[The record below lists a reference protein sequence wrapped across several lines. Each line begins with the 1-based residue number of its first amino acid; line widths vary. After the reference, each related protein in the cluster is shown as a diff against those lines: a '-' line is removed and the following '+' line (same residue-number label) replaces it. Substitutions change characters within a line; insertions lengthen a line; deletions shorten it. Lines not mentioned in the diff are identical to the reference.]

1 MGARTPDAYRIGA
14 GQVAQEYP
22 ADAVPARLSKQPSL
36 PTMSR
41 APESSPVEQVVTAEV
56 AVVRRKAS
64 VPPRESKE
72 ARLSKEA
79 RPSKE
84 PAAAV
89 RRNAVARDAV
99 RVQGGPVVETPAPAR
114 EYAHLDEAGVAVE
127 GDQRPGVPLHHDW
140 RRTTM
145 RVVNPSGEQV
155 SHKRGVSAPALPVP
169 TQGEEASGVGGAS
182 RAQRATRRSGVG
194 ASRMDRRERP
204 TRRGQHYRGLLMFL
218 LGFISALLLVAAVVG
233 GLYIARSAAASGFAN
248 AVDSCHARGLHAR
261 LASDETSLTLEAFSD
276 SGDSLTTPIFQCVLG
291 KLGTPAAVRERMYA
305 TRAIDGTQSEE
316 WGSYKATWTYEPD
329 QGLTVIVSSR

>member
-14 GQVAQEYP
+14 GQVTQEYP
-22 ADAVPARLSKQPSL
+22 ADAVPARARKQPSL

-56 AVVRRKAS
+56 AVIRRKAS
-64 VPPRESKE
+64 AVPGS
-72 ARLSKEA
+72 ATDS
-79 RPSKE
+79 RPSKD
-84 PAAAV
+84 AV
-89 RRNAVARDAV
+89 TVAQQQAVARGD
-99 RVQGGPVVETPAPAR
+99 APAQSGGVAQPPVPVR
-114 EYAHLDEAGVAVE
+114 EYAHRDEAGVPFE
-127 GDQRPGVPLHHDW
+127 GDQRPGVPVHRDW
-140 RRTTM
+140 HRTTM
-145 RVVNPSGEQV
+145 RVVNAAGEQAAQ
-155 SHKRGVSAPALPVP
+155 KRGASAPALPAP
-169 TQGEEASGVGGAS
+169 TQAEEACGVGGAS

-204 TRRGQHYRGLLMFL
+204 TRRGQRYHGLLMFL
-218 LGFISALLLVAAVVG
+218 LGFISALLVVAAVVG
-233 GLYIARSAAASGFAN
+233 GLFVARSTGSSGFAN

-305 TRAIDGTQSEE
+305 TRAIDGTQSEQ
-316 WGSYKATWTYEPD
+316 WGSYQATWTYEPD
-329 QGLTVIVSSR
+329 QGLTVVVSSR

>member
-14 GQVAQEYP
+14 GQVTQEYP
-22 ADAVPARLSKQPSL
+22 ADAVPARLRKQPSL

-64 VPPRESKE
+64 GAPRS
-72 ARLSKEA
+72 SNDS
-79 RPSKE
+79 RPSKD
-84 PAAAV
+84 AAAPAQ
-89 RRNAVARDAV
+89 RNVVVRDAV
-99 RVQGGPVVETPAPAR
+99 HAQAAPAVESPAPAR
-114 EYAHLDEAGVAVE
+114 EYAHLDEAGVAFE
-127 GDQRPGVPLHHDW
+127 GDQRPGVPVHHDW

-145 RVVNPSGEQV
+145 RVVNPAGAQATQ
-155 SHKRGVSAPALPVP
+155 KQGVSTPALPVP
-169 TQGEEASGVGGAS
+169 TQAEEISGVGGAS
-182 RAQRATRRSGVG
+182 RAQRETRRSRVG
-194 ASRMDRRERP
+194 ASRMERRERP
-204 TRRGQHYRGLLMFL
+204 ARRGQPYRGLLMFL
-218 LGFISALLLVAAVVG
+218 LGFISALLVVAAVAG
-233 GLYIARSAAASGFAN
+233 GLFVSRSTGASGFAS

-305 TRAIDGTQSEE
+305 TRAIDGTQSEQ

>member
-14 GQVAQEYP
+14 GQVTQEYP
-22 ADAVPARLSKQPSL
+22 ADAVPARLRKQPSL

-56 AVVRRKAS
+56 AVVRHKAS
-64 VPPRESKE
+64 GAPRS
-72 ARLSKEA
+72 ANDS
-79 RPSKE
+79 RPSK
-84 PAAAV
+84 AAP
-89 RRNAVARDAV
+89 
-99 RVQGGPVVETPAPAR
+99 VQAAPVVESPAR
-114 EYAHLDEAGVAVE
+114 EYAHLDEAVVAFE
-127 GDQRPGVPLHHDW
+127 GDQRPGVPVHRDW
-140 RRTTM
+140 HRTTM
-145 RVVNPSGEQV
+145 RVVNSAGEQV
-155 SHKRGVSAPALPVP
+155 AQKRGVSAPALPVP
-169 TQGEEASGVGGAS
+169 TQAEEASGVGGAS
-182 RAQRATRRSGVG
+182 RAQRATRRSGVA

-218 LGFISALLLVAAVVG
+218 LGFVSALLIVAAVAG
-233 GLYIARSAAASGFAN
+233 GLFVARSTGSSGFAN

-305 TRAIDGTQSEE
+305 TRAIDGTQSEQ

-329 QGLTVIVSSR
+329 QGLTVVVSSR

>member
-14 GQVAQEYP
+14 GQVTQEYP
-22 ADAVPARLSKQPSL
+22 ADAVPARARKQPSL

-41 APESSPVEQVVTAEV
+41 APESSPAEQAVTAEV

-64 VPPRESKE
+64 GAPRS
-72 ARLSKEA
+72 SNDS
-79 RPSKE
+79 RPSKSAASVAQRQVAARE
-84 PAAAV
+84 AAPAQTA
-89 RRNAVARDAV
+89 
-99 RVQGGPVVETPAPAR
+99 PVVESPVR
-114 EYAHLDEAGVAVE
+114 EYAHLDEAGVAFE
-127 GDQRPGVPLHHDW
+127 GDQRPGVAVHHDW
-140 RRTTM
+140 HRTTM
-145 RVVNPSGEQV
+145 RVVNSAGEQV
-155 SHKRGVSAPALPVP
+155 AQRRGVSAPALPVP
-169 TQGEEASGVGGAS
+169 TQAEEATGVGGAS
-182 RAQRATRRSGVG
+182 RAQRSARRSGVG

-204 TRRGQHYRGLLMFL
+204 TRRGQRHHGLLMFL
-218 LGFISALLLVAAVVG
+218 LGFISALLVVAAVVG
-233 GLYIARSAAASGFAN
+233 GLFVARSTGSSGFAN

-305 TRAIDGTQSEE
+305 TRAIDGTQSEQ

-329 QGLTVIVSSR
+329 RGLTVVVSSR

>member
-14 GQVAQEYP
+14 GQVTQEYP
-22 ADAVPARLSKQPSL
+22 ADAVPARLRKQPSL
-36 PTMSR
+36 PTMSC
-41 APESSPVEQVVTAEV
+41 APESAPVEQVVTAEV

-72 ARLSKEA
+72 AR
-79 RPSKE
+79 PSKE
-84 PAAAV
+84 TAAPA

-99 RVQGGPVVETPAPAR
+99 PAQAAPVVESPAR
-114 EYAHLDEAGVAVE
+114 EYAHLDEAVVAFE
-127 GDQRPGVPLHHDW
+127 GDQRPGVPVHHDW
-140 RRTTM
+140 HRTTM
-145 RVVNPSGEQV
+145 RVVNSAGEQV
-155 SHKRGVSAPALPVP
+155 AQKRGVSAPALPVP
-169 TQGEEASGVGGAS
+169 TQREEASGVGGAS
-182 RAQRATRRSGVG
+182 RAQRATRRSGIG

-204 TRRGQHYRGLLMFL
+204 ARRGQPYRGLLMFL
-218 LGFISALLLVAAVVG
+218 LGFISALLVVAAVVG
-233 GLYIARSAAASGFAN
+233 GLYVSRSTAASGFAN

-316 WGSYKATWTYEPD
+316 WGTYKATWTYEPD

>member
-14 GQVAQEYP
+14 GQVTQEYP
-22 ADAVPARLSKQPSL
+22 ADAVPARLRKQPSL

-41 APESSPVEQVVTAEV
+41 APESSPAEQVVTAEV

-64 VPPRESKE
+64 AVPGS
-72 ARLSKEA
+72 ATDS
-79 RPSKE
+79 RPSKD
-84 PAAAV
+84 AV
-89 RRNAVARDAV
+89 TVAQQQAVARGDAPA
-99 RVQGGPVVETPAPAR
+99 QSGGVAQPPAPAR
-114 EYAHLDEAGVAVE
+114 EYAHWDEAGVAFE
-127 GDQRPGVPLHHDW
+127 ADQHPGVPVHRDW
-140 RRTTM
+140 HRTTM
-145 RVVNPSGEQV
+145 RVVGAPEQ
-155 SHKRGVSAPALPVP
+155 RDCGQQRAAA
-169 TQGEEASGVGGAS
+169 EASSPERGSAQASHVGGAS
-182 RAQRATRRSGVG
+182 RREAQARRAGQIE
-194 ASRMDRRERP
+194 SRLERRERSA
-204 TRRGQHYRGLLMFL
+204 RHGQRHHGLVMFL
-218 LGFISALLLVAAVVG
+218 LGFISALLVVASVVG
-233 GLYIARSAAASGFAN
+233 GLYVARSTGASGFAN

>member
-14 GQVAQEYP
+14 GQVTQEYP
-22 ADAVPARLSKQPSL
+22 ADAAPVRLSKQPSL

-41 APESSPVEQVVTAEV
+41 APQAPPVEQVVTAEV
-56 AVVRRKAS
+56 AVVRRKSS

-72 ARLSKEA
+72 AR
-79 RPSKE
+79 PSKD
-84 PAAAV
+84 AAAPAQ
-89 RRNAVARDAV
+89 RNVVARDAV
-99 RVQGGPVVETPAPAR
+99 HAQAAPAVESPAPAR
-114 EYAHLDEAGVAVE
+114 EYAHLDEAGVAFE
-127 GDQRPGVPLHHDW
+127 GDQRPGVPVHHDW
-140 RRTTM
+140 HRTTM
-145 RVVNPSGEQV
+145 RVVNPAGEQAA
-155 SHKRGVSAPALPVP
+155 HKRGVSTPALPVP
-169 TQGEEASGVGGAS
+169 TQAEEVSGVGGAS
-182 RAQRATRRSGVG
+182 RAQRATRRSRVG
-194 ASRMDRRERP
+194 ASRMERRERP
-204 TRRGQHYRGLLMFL
+204 AHRGRPYRGLLMFL
-218 LGFISALLLVAAVVG
+218 LGFISALIVIASVVG
-233 GLYIARSAAASGFAN
+233 GLYVSRSTGASGFAN

-261 LASDETSLTLEAFSD
+261 VASDETSLTLEAFSD